1 MSEVFNASGMP
12 QRNRNKELGIEVS
25 NPEGP
30 TKRTHCKIRESKSW
44 RHRLIPGRRRKRFL
58 SRLIKIRKSLEG
70 DKHPLCGMIATP
82 VIAPSPNQGRRWL
95 QHTVLCAVLS
105 ACLASCSTLTFTYT
119 YGEPLLLWRIDR
131 YFDLSREQER
141 LVKAWL
147 ADFHSWHRQM
157 ELPRY
162 AEFLRQVQDR
172 WRDGVS
178 AEEVEWTFD
187 TFAKLRSELTGRIAP
202 AGAVL
207 LPLVDTTQIRH
218 LDRVLQRDNRDWQSQ
233 AAIPAEERSVKRA
246 KTVLSWLRD
255 WLGPLT
261 PEQERLVTR
270 LLKDMPDTTED
281 WLAYRT
287 QRQQQFVQLLQSRP
301 NPALIE
307 HRLQEWLATPEKTSY
322 VLSRQNLR
330 QDVKMAVLA
339 IDRTVT
345 PRQRAHASEKLQIL
359 IRQIEGLAAS

>member
-1 MSEVFNASGMP
+1 MPASVP
-12 QRNRNKELGIEVS
+12 NK
-25 NPEGP
+25 
-30 TKRTHCKIRESKSW
+30 RRQW
-44 RHRLIPGRRRKRFL
+44 FRH
-58 SRLIKIRKSLEG
+58 
-70 DKHPLCGMIATP
+70 A
-82 VIAPSPNQGRRWL
+82 
-95 QHTVLCAVLS
+95 VLCTGLGVLLS
-105 ACLASCSTLTFTYT
+105 ACSALTLTYNHAE
-119 YGEPLLLWRIDR
+119 GLLLWKIDR
-131 YFDLSREQER
+131 YFQLSGEQEK

-147 ADFHSWHRQM
+147 ADFHSWHRQT

-178 AEEVEWTFD
+178 AEEIDWTFD
-187 TFAKLRSELTGRIAP
+187 TFAKLRAELTGRIAP

-233 AAIPAEERSVKRA
+233 AAVPAEERSVKRA

-261 PEQERLVTR
+261 REQERLVTR
-270 LLKDMPDTTED
+270 LLKDMPDSTDD

-287 QRQQQFVQLLQSRP
+287 QRQRQFIQFLQSRP

-307 HRLQEWLATPEKTSY
+307 HRLQEWLVTPEKTSY

-330 QDVKMAVLA
+330 QDVKIAVLA
-339 IDRTVT
+339 VDRTVT
-345 PRQRAHASEKLQIL
+345 PRQRTYATEKLQKL
-359 IRQIEGLAAS
+359 IRQLEGLVVD

>member
-1 MSEVFNASGMP
+1 MLCTG
-12 QRNRNKELGIEVS
+12 LG
-25 NPEGP
+25 
-30 TKRTHCKIRESKSW
+30 
-44 RHRLIPGRRRKRFL
+44 
-58 SRLIKIRKSLEG
+58 
-70 DKHPLCGMIATP
+70 
-82 VIAPSPNQGRRWL
+82 
-95 QHTVLCAVLS
+95 VLLS
-105 ACLASCSTLTFTYT
+105 ACSALPLTYNHAE
-119 YGEPLLLWRIDR
+119 GLLLWKIDR
-131 YFDLSREQER
+131 YFKLSGEQEK
-141 LVKAWL
+141 LVRAWL
-147 ADFHSWHRQM
+147 ADFHSWHRQT

-178 AEEVEWTFD
+178 AEEIDWTFD

-218 LDRVLQRDNRDWQSQ
+218 LDRVLQRDNRDWQAQ
-233 AAIPAEERSVKRA
+233 AAVPAEERSVKRA

-261 PEQERLVTR
+261 REQERLVTQ
-270 LLKDMPDTTED
+270 LLKDMPDSTED

-287 QRQQQFVQLLQSRP
+287 QRQQQFIQFLQSRP

-307 HRLQEWLATPEKTSY
+307 RRLQEWLVTPEKTSY

-330 QDVKMAVLA
+330 QNVKMAVLA

-345 PRQRAHASEKLQIL
+345 PRQRIYATEKLQKL
-359 IRQIEGLAAS
+359 IRQLEGLVAG

>member
-1 MSEVFNASGMP
+1 MILLRMLASVP
-12 QRNRNKELGIEVS
+12 NKRRQWFRHGVLWTGLG
-25 NPEGP
+25 
-30 TKRTHCKIRESKSW
+30 
-44 RHRLIPGRRRKRFL
+44 
-58 SRLIKIRKSLEG
+58 
-70 DKHPLCGMIATP
+70 
-82 VIAPSPNQGRRWL
+82 
-95 QHTVLCAVLS
+95 VLLS
-105 ACLASCSTLTFTYT
+105 ACSALPLTYNHAE
-119 YGEPLLLWRIDR
+119 GLLLWKIDR
-131 YFDLSREQER
+131 YFKLSGEQER

-147 ADFHSWHRQM
+147 ADFHSWHRQT

-178 AEEVEWTFD
+178 AEEIDWTFD

-233 AAIPAEERSVKRA
+233 AAVPAEERSVKRA

-261 PEQERLVTR
+261 REQERLVTR
-270 LLKDMPDTTED
+270 LLKDMPDSTED

-287 QRQQQFVQLLQSRP
+287 QRQQQFIQFLQSRP

-307 HRLQEWLATPEKTSY
+307 RRLQEWLVTPEKTSY

-345 PRQRAHASEKLQIL
+345 PRQRTYATEKLQKL
-359 IRQIEGLAAS
+359 IRQLEGLVAG

>member
-1 MSEVFNASGMP
+1 MILLRMPASVP
-12 QRNRNKELGIEVS
+12 NK
-25 NPEGP
+25 
-30 TKRTHCKIRESKSW
+30 
-44 RHRLIPGRRRKRFL
+44 RRPWFR
-58 SRLIKIRKSLEG
+58 
-70 DKHPLCGMIATP
+70 DA
-82 VIAPSPNQGRRWL
+82 
-95 QHTVLCAVLS
+95 VLCTGLGVLLS
-105 ACLASCSTLTFTYT
+105 ACSALPLTYNHAE
-119 YGEPLLLWRIDR
+119 GLLLWKIDR
-131 YFDLSREQER
+131 YFKLSGEQER

-147 ADFHSWHRQM
+147 ADFHSWHRQT

-178 AEEVEWTFD
+178 AEEIDWTFD

-218 LDRVLQRDNRDWQSQ
+218 LDRVLQRDNRDWQAQ
-233 AAIPAEERSVKRA
+233 AAVPAEERSVKRA

-261 PEQERLVTR
+261 REQERLVTQ
-270 LLKDMPDTTED
+270 LLKDMPDSTED

-287 QRQQQFVQLLQSRP
+287 QRQQQFIQFLQSRP

-307 HRLQEWLATPEKTSY
+307 RRLQEWLVTPEKTSY

-330 QDVKMAVLA
+330 QDVKLAVLA

-345 PRQRAHASEKLQIL
+345 PRQRIYATEKLQKL
-359 IRQIEGLAAS
+359 IRQLEGLVAG

>member
-1 MSEVFNASGMP
+1 MLCTVVGT
-12 QRNRNKELGIEVS
+12 L
-25 NPEGP
+25 
-30 TKRTHCKIRESKSW
+30 
-44 RHRLIPGRRRKRFL
+44 L
-58 SRLIKIRKSLEG
+58 S
-70 DKHPLCGMIATP
+70 
-82 VIAPSPNQGRRWL
+82 
-95 QHTVLCAVLS
+95 
-105 ACLASCSTLTFTYT
+105 SCSALTVTYNHAE
-119 YGEPLLLWRIDR
+119 GLLLWKIDR
-131 YFDLSREQER
+131 YFKLSSEQER

-147 ADFHSWHRQM
+147 ADFHSWHRQT

-162 AEFLRQVQDR
+162 VEFLRQVQDR
-172 WRDGVS
+172 WSDGVS
-178 AEEVEWTFD
+178 PEEIDWTFD

-202 AGAVL
+202 AGAVF
-207 LPLVDTTQIRH
+207 LPLVDATQIRH
-218 LDRVLQRDNRDWQSQ
+218 LDRVLERDHRDWQSQ

-246 KTVLSWLRD
+246 KTVLTWLRD

-287 QRQQQFVQLLQSRP
+287 QRQQQFIQFLQSKP

-307 HRLQEWLATPEKTSY
+307 HRLQEWMATPEKTSY

-330 QDVKMAVLA
+330 QDVKMMVLA

-345 PRQRAHASEKLQIL
+345 PRQRTRASEKLQKL
-359 IRQIEGLAAS
+359 IRQLETLAAG

>member
-1 MSEVFNASGMP
+1 MP
-12 QRNRNKELGIEVS
+12 APVPNKRCQWFRHTMLCTGLG
-25 NPEGP
+25 
-30 TKRTHCKIRESKSW
+30 
-44 RHRLIPGRRRKRFL
+44 
-58 SRLIKIRKSLEG
+58 
-70 DKHPLCGMIATP
+70 
-82 VIAPSPNQGRRWL
+82 
-95 QHTVLCAVLS
+95 VLLS
-105 ACLASCSTLTFTYT
+105 ACSALTLTYNHAE
-119 YGEPLLLWRIDR
+119 GLLLWKIDR
-131 YFDLSREQER
+131 YFQLSGEQEK

-147 ADFHSWHRQM
+147 ADFHSWHRQS

-178 AEEVEWTFD
+178 AEEIDWTFD

-233 AAIPAEERSVKRA
+233 AAVPAEERSVKRA

-287 QRQQQFVQLLQSRP
+287 QRQRQFIQFLQSRP

-330 QDVKMAVLA
+330 QDIKMAVLA

-345 PRQRAHASEKLQIL
+345 PRQRMHASEKLQKL
-359 IRQIEGLAAS
+359 IRQIEGLAAG

>member
-1 MSEVFNASGMP
+1 MP
-12 QRNRNKELGIEVS
+12 APVPNK
-25 NPEGP
+25 
-30 TKRTHCKIRESKSW
+30 
-44 RHRLIPGRRRKRFL
+44 RRQWFR
-58 SRLIKIRKSLEG
+58 
-70 DKHPLCGMIATP
+70 
-82 VIAPSPNQGRRWL
+82 
-95 QHTVLCAVLS
+95 HTVLCTGLGVLLS
-105 ACLASCSTLTFTYT
+105 ACSALTLTYNHAE
-119 YGEPLLLWRIDR
+119 GLLLWKIDR
-131 YFDLSREQER
+131 YFQLSGEQEK

-147 ADFHSWHRQM
+147 ADFHSWHRQS

-178 AEEVEWTFD
+178 AEEIDWTFD

-233 AAIPAEERSVKRA
+233 AAVPAEERSVKRA

-287 QRQQQFVQLLQSRP
+287 QRQQQFIQFLQSRP

-330 QDVKMAVLA
+330 QDIKMAVLA

-345 PRQRAHASEKLQIL
+345 PRQRAHASEKLQNL
-359 IRQIEGLAAS
+359 IRQLEGLAAG

>member
-1 MSEVFNASGMP
+1 
-12 QRNRNKELGIEVS
+12 LG
-25 NPEGP
+25 
-30 TKRTHCKIRESKSW
+30 
-44 RHRLIPGRRRKRFL
+44 
-58 SRLIKIRKSLEG
+58 
-70 DKHPLCGMIATP
+70 
-82 VIAPSPNQGRRWL
+82 
-95 QHTVLCAVLS
+95 VLLS
-105 ACLASCSTLTFTYT
+105 ACSALPLTYNHAE
-119 YGEPLLLWRIDR
+119 GLLLWKIDR
-131 YFDLSREQER
+131 YFKLSGEQER

-147 ADFHSWHRQM
+147 ADFHSWHRQT

-178 AEEVEWTFD
+178 AEEIDWTFD

-218 LDRVLQRDNRDWQSQ
+218 LDRVLQRDNRDWQAQ
-233 AAIPAEERSVKRA
+233 AAVPAEERSVKRA

-261 PEQERLVTR
+261 REQERLVTQ
-270 LLKDMPDTTED
+270 LLKDMPDSTED

-287 QRQQQFVQLLQSRP
+287 QRQQQFIQFLQSRP

-307 HRLQEWLATPEKTSY
+307 RRLQEWLVTPEKTSY

-330 QDVKMAVLA
+330 QDVKLAVLA

-345 PRQRAHASEKLQIL
+345 PRQRIYATEKLQKL
-359 IRQIEGLAAS
+359 IRQLEGLVAG

>member
-1 MSEVFNASGMP
+1 MILLRMPASVP
-12 QRNRNKELGIEVS
+12 NK
-25 NPEGP
+25 
-30 TKRTHCKIRESKSW
+30 
-44 RHRLIPGRRRKRFL
+44 RRQWFRQ
-58 SRLIKIRKSLEG
+58 
-70 DKHPLCGMIATP
+70 A
-82 VIAPSPNQGRRWL
+82 
-95 QHTVLCAVLS
+95 VLCTGLGVLLS
-105 ACLASCSTLTFTYT
+105 ACSALTLTYNHAE
-119 YGEPLLLWRIDR
+119 GLLLWKIDR
-131 YFDLSREQER
+131 YFQLSGEQEK

-147 ADFHSWHRQM
+147 ADFHSWHRQT

-178 AEEVEWTFD
+178 AEEIDWTFD

-218 LDRVLQRDNRDWQSQ
+218 LDRVLQRDNRDWQAQ
-233 AAIPAEERSVKRA
+233 AAVSAEERSAKRA

-261 PEQERLVTR
+261 REQERLVTQ
-270 LLKDMPDTTED
+270 LLKDMPDSTED

-287 QRQQQFVQLLQSRP
+287 QRQQQFIQFLQSRP

-307 HRLQEWLATPEKTSY
+307 RRLQEWLVTPEKTSY

-330 QDVKMAVLA
+330 QDVKIAVLA
-339 IDRTVT
+339 VDRTVT
-345 PRQRAHASEKLQIL
+345 PRQRTYATEKLQKL
-359 IRQIEGLAAS
+359 IRQLEGLVAG

>member
-1 MSEVFNASGMP
+1 MILLRMPASVP
-12 QRNRNKELGIEVS
+12 NK
-25 NPEGP
+25 
-30 TKRTHCKIRESKSW
+30 
-44 RHRLIPGRRRKRFL
+44 RRQWF
-58 SRLIKIRKSLEG
+58 
-70 DKHPLCGMIATP
+70 
-82 VIAPSPNQGRRWL
+82 RRA
-95 QHTVLCAVLS
+95 VLCTGLGVLLS
-105 ACLASCSTLTFTYT
+105 ACSALPLTYNHAE
-119 YGEPLLLWRIDR
+119 GLLLWKIDR
-131 YFDLSREQER
+131 YFKLSGEQEK
-141 LVKAWL
+141 LVRTWL
-147 ADFHSWHRQM
+147 ADFHSWHRQT
-157 ELPRY
+157 ELPLY

-178 AEEVEWTFD
+178 AEDIDWTFD

-218 LDRVLQRDNRDWQSQ
+218 LDRVLQRDNRDWQAQ
-233 AAIPAEERSVKRA
+233 AAVSAEERSVKRA

-261 PEQERLVTR
+261 REQERLVTQ
-270 LLKDMPDTTED
+270 LLKDMPDSTED

-287 QRQQQFVQLLQSRP
+287 QRQQQFIQFLQSRP

-307 HRLQEWLATPEKTSY
+307 RRLQEWLVTPEKTSY

-339 IDRTVT
+339 VDRTVT
-345 PRQRAHASEKLQIL
+345 PRQRTYATEKLQKL
-359 IRQIEGLAAS
+359 IRQLEGLVAS